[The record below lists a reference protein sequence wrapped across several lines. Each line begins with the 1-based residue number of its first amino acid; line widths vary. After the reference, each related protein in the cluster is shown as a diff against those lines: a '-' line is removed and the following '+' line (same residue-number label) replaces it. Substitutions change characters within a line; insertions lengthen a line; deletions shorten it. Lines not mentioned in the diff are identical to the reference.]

1 MNLNSRRSNVV
12 ARNGMVATTQPL
24 AAMAGVRMMMQGG
37 NAVDAAVA
45 TAAAL
50 NVVEPH
56 STGVGGDA
64 FALVWLA
71 DEKRVLALNASG
83 RAPQAASRDELL
95 AKGMPAIPPTS
106 AYSVTTP
113 GGVAGWEAALE
124 RCGTMTLAEV
134 LEPAIEYAERG
145 YPVSEIISGHWAA
158 NAPKLLQ
165 HPSGAELLN
174 HGRAPAPGEVMRL
187 PELAGTLRIIAEGGA
202 DAFYNGPLAE
212 RIAGHV
218 QKMGG
223 WLTSDDMAANR
234 PEWVEPVS
242 VDYRGVTCW
251 ECPPNSQ
258 GVNALMAL
266 NLVEGFDLAGM
277 GYQSA
282 DAYHHM
288 IESMRLAFADG
299 LHYVSDPSVVDVPV
313 DRMLSKGYAEER
325 RRLISAERAMA
336 LAPAGAV
343 AVHSD
348 TVYLAAADGQ
358 GNACSFI
365 NSVFQGFGSGI
376 VVPGTGIALHNR
388 GASFSLDAD
397 HANSLEPGKRPF
409 HTLIPGMATRDGEL
423 WLTYG
428 VMGAMQQAQ
437 GHLQT
442 VVNMVDFGLDPQI
455 ALDAPRFSVRLG
467 QGIAI
472 ESTAPVD
479 AIRGLAARGHRLMVE
494 RPHGL
499 LYGSGQVIERDPDTG
514 VLRGGSEPRADGFAI
529 GW

>member
-1 MNLNSRRSNVV
+1 MNFSSRRSNLV

-24 AAMAGVRMMMQGG
+24 AAMAGTRMMMQGG

-45 TAAAL
+45 AAAAL

-83 RAPQAASRDELL
+83 RAPDAASRDELL
-95 AKGMPAIPPTS
+95 AKGMAAIPPTS

-113 GGVAGWEAALE
+113 GGVGGWEAVLE
-124 RCGTMTLAEV
+124 RCGTMTLSDV
-134 LEPAIEYAERG
+134 LAPAIEYAERG
-145 YPVSEIISGHWAA
+145 YPVSEVISGHWGA
-158 NAPKLLQ
+158 NAPKLRQ
-165 HPSGAELLN
+165 HPSGSELLLD
-174 HGRAPAPGEVMRL
+174 GRGPAPGEVVRL
-187 PELAGTLRIIAEGGA
+187 PELAGTLRAIAEGGA
-202 DAFYNGPLAE
+202 EAYYRGPLAE
-212 RIAGHV
+212 CIADHV

-223 WLTSDDMAANR
+223 WLTSSDMAVQR
-234 PEWVEPVS
+234 PEWVEPIS

-266 NLVEGFDLAGM
+266 NLVEGFDLQAM
-277 GYQSA
+277 GFQSA
-282 DAYHHM
+282 EAYHHM

-299 LHYVSDPSVVDVPV
+299 LHYVGDPSAVDVPV
-313 DRMLSKGYAEER
+313 DRMLSKEYAEER
-325 RRLISAERAMA
+325 RRLISAERPMP
-336 LAPAGAV
+336 LAPAGAA

-348 TVYLAAADGQ
+348 TVYVAAADGE

-423 WLTYG
+423 WLCFG

-442 VVNMVDFGLDPQI
+442 LVNMVDFGLDPQA
-455 ALDAPRFSVRLG
+455 ALDAPRFSVQLG
-467 QGIAI
+467 QGVAVESIAP
-472 ESTAPVD
+472 AD
-479 AIRGLAARGHRLMVE
+479 AIRGLASRGHRVFVE
-494 RPHGL
+494 QPHGL
-499 LYGSGQVIERDPDTG
+499 LFGSGQVIERDPETG
-514 VLRGGSEPRADGFAI
+514 VLRGGSEPRADGFAV